1 MSYNHPV
8 WPSPRAKVA
17 AKKLHLD
24 DFYDEDGILT
34 KMKRLTHAQALEL
47 LRRRA
52 RKATVEEFLA
62 MPKEEAWLALGCYY
76 VGLPLRTYDPVY
88 GPRW

>member
-24 DFYDEDGILT
+24 EDETFT

-47 LRRRA
+47 LRKRA

-62 MPKEEAWLALGCYY
+62 MPKEEAWIALGCYY
-76 VGLPLRTYDPVY
+76 VGAPLRAYDPVY